1 MLNANLMG
9 ISTAYGNSIIVNLEN
24 VLLFVIIIL
33 FFIGII
39 MDVLSSRL
47 FKKHQGDY
55 KKLLADYR
63 RTGFDLD
70 LTTNYA
76 SYFGSLANYQK
87 IIWFVRLYNGVKMK
101 FTKDR
106 YVQDEAYQFI
116 QSLPEERIGWILKLH
131 RRYKLQAVIFALW
144 ITLGA
149 MFLMFVK

>member
-1 MLNANLMG
+1 M
-9 ISTAYGNSIIVNLEN
+9 NLEN
-24 VLLFVIIIL
+24 VLLFAIIIL

-47 FKKHQGDY
+47 FKKHQDDY
-55 KKLLADYR
+55 KKLLSDYR

-76 SYFGSLANYQK
+76 TYFGSLANYQK

-144 ITLGA
+144 IILGA
-149 MFLMFVK
+149 MFLMLIK